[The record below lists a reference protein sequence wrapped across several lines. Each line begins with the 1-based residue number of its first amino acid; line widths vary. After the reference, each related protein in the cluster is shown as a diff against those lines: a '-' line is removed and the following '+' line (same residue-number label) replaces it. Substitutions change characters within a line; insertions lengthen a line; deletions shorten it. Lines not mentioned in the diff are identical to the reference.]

1 MSQLR
6 YECSHCAKLS
16 CNHQAAVQH
25 NRDAHGGEANILP
38 ERSKAMMRE
47 NDLVQRRTIA
57 TLTAQLAEAR
67 AMAGADIERA
77 AELVRFY
84 PQTMLMLPEQERV
97 CEYLAELIPRAL
109 DPDAAAALA
118 EYVRPLQD
126 EVKRLREGLAEIA
139 AMPDYR
145 LPKAQ
150 DRARALL
157 EGAKP

>member
-1 MSQLR
+1 MTDDLKARLDALHVWPQAVADAYAAELTPR
-6 YECSHCAKLS
+6 QIDKLYAVGKVATE
-16 CNHQAAVQH
+16 AAD
-25 NRDAHGGEANILP
+25 R
-38 ERSKAMMRE
+38 
-47 NDLVQRRTIA
+47 IA
-57 TLTAQLAEAR
+57 TLEAALINMTQQR
-67 AMAGADIERA
+67 DAVMVGAVKVRA

-109 DPDAAAALA
+109 DPDASAALA

-126 EVKRLREGLAEIA
+126 EVTRLREGLAEIA